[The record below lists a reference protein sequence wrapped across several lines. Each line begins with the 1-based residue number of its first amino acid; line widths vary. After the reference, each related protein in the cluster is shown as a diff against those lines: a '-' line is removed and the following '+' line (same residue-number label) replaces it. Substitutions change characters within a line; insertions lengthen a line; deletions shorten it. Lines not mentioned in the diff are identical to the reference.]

1 MITDLNKYS
10 LESLANVSKIYSGAS
25 FLRMFR
31 EKADH
36 SVMHTFIRCP
46 DIYVPGKMEVDLVE
60 ANAFV
65 RSYAIFP
72 NDDVNIVYLTSILN
86 AAVSWAVMTD
96 GKLEKRSPITMK
108 RLGNVLVRVLPQAE
122 QKAVAYLHYLL
133 MTLRK
138 EKEKGSKDPYLGYW
152 MSVYEEIQNSVA
164 LELVMTQVFKEY
176 EIEMLNPWCALIGK
190 CAIENPGITLQNLH
204 RALGEELLAPQNI
217 VIGNI
222 KKLRVVMRT
231 VIKQVKI

>member
-1 MITDLNKYS
+1 MVTDIEQYT
-10 LESLANVSKIYSGAS
+10 LETLAHVSKIYSAAG
-25 FLRMFR
+25 FYRMFG
-31 EKADH
+31 EGADYND
-36 SVMHTFIRCP
+36 MHTFIRCP
-46 DIYVPGKMEVDLVE
+46 DTYVPGKMEVDLVE

-72 NDDVNIVYLTSILN
+72 NDDVNIVYLTCILN
-86 AAVSWAVMTD
+86 AAVSWVVMTD
-96 GKLEKRSPITMK
+96 GKLEKRGSITMK

-138 EKEKGSKDPYLGYW
+138 ENKEGSKDSYLDYW
-152 MSVYEEIQNSVA
+152 MSVYEEIQNSIA
-164 LELVMTQVFKEY
+164 LELVMTQVFREY

-190 CAIENPGITLQNLH
+190 CAKETPGITLQNLH

-217 VIGNI
+217 VIGNM

-231 VIKQVKI
+231 VINQVNV